1 MYRVLLIDDERLVL
15 ASLRRRIDWEACG
28 FSVCGEAFNGKDG
41 LSKIGELHPDLVFT
55 DIRMPGISG
64 LDLIGQA
71 QKEFP
76 SVRFVVISGYSE
88 FEYAK
93 RAIEY
98 GVLGFCVKPFDEE
111 EIHGLLRHI
120 REQFDARRS
129 RAERGSFSGSASF
142 RPGDKPQ
149 KVDWELLDLG
159 ISPAEPKWILEILG
173 EESGASEEDRPS
185 GTRWWRLTAAGGR
198 RFLLAG
204 ERADMDAETF
214 FSGSRIPAGMST
226 PFYSGEELER
236 AALEAR
242 VAAYGYFFGKPG
254 FHRLQGKIEHE
265 ELTAVLRDLR
275 SAFSARDLGGIQK
288 AAETFRDGDFTIR
301 DAFRFYNTAALLPQ
315 GEVLPLRDDY
325 RGLTEPFP
333 DIGALTGEVARV
345 LCESAAALSG
355 GSRSDVM
362 RRILLYVNEHYDD
375 PELGVGKISELFGF
389 NQNYV
394 SQMFKKSE
402 QEGFTAYLTRV
413 RMGHAIQLLRES
425 DCQIREVG
433 ERCGYSDYFYF
444 ARVFRKYTGRSP
456 GEYREEAREGRPEET

>member
-41 LSKIGELHPDLVFT
+41 LSKIEELHPDLVFT

-275 SAFSARDLGGIQK
+275 SAFSARDLAGIQK
-288 AAETFRDGDFTIR
+288 AAEAFRDGEFTIR

-425 DCQIREVG
+425 NCQIREVG

-456 GEYREEAREGRPEET
+456 GEYREEAREGRPEES

>member
-15 ASLRRRIDWEACG
+15 TSLRRRIPWESCG
-28 FSVCGEAFNGKDG
+28 FTVCGQACSAREG
-41 LSKIGELHPDLVFT
+41 LEKIRELQPELVFT
-55 DIRMPGISG
+55 DIQMPGVSG
-64 LDLIGQA
+64 LDLIQQA
-71 QKEFP
+71 GTEFP
-76 SVRFVVISGYSE
+76 QVRFVVISGYSE

-93 RAIEY
+93 RVIEY

-111 EIHGLLRHI
+111 EIKILLGNICR
-120 REQFDARRS
+120 QLDARIPTAPAVS
-129 RAERGSFSGSASF
+129 SAAF
-142 RPGDKPQ
+142 RPGDSPQ
-149 KVDWELLDLG
+149 RVDRELADLG
-159 ISPAEPKWILEILG
+159 ISPETPKWVLELLG
-173 EESGASEEDRPS
+173 DEPVPQIQGDSQ
-185 GTRWWRLTAAGGR
+185 TRWWALPAAGGR
-198 RFLLAG
+198 CFLLAG
-204 ERADMDAETF
+204 AAAADDAARI
-214 FSGSRIPAGMST
+214 FSGCSGVVRSGVSG
-226 PFYSGEELER
+226 PFFSGEELER

-242 VAAYGYFFGKPG
+242 VAAYGYFFGHPG
-254 FHRLQGKIEHE
+254 FHRFQGRMESP
-265 ELTAVLRDLR
+265 ELSELLRTLR

-394 SQMFKKSE
+394 SQMFKKSQ

-425 DCQIREVG
+425 NCQIREVG

-456 GEYREEAREGRPEET
+456 GEYREEAREGRPEES

>member
-1 MYRVLLIDDERLVL
+1 
-15 ASLRRRIDWEACG
+15 
-28 FSVCGEAFNGKDG
+28 
-41 LSKIGELHPDLVFT
+41 
-55 DIRMPGISG
+55 
-64 LDLIGQA
+64 
-71 QKEFP
+71 
-76 SVRFVVISGYSE
+76 
-88 FEYAK
+88 
-93 RAIEY
+93 
-98 GVLGFCVKPFDEE
+98 
-111 EIHGLLRHI
+111 
-120 REQFDARRS
+120 
-129 RAERGSFSGSASF
+129 
-142 RPGDKPQ
+142 
-149 KVDWELLDLG
+149 
-159 ISPAEPKWILEILG
+159 
-173 EESGASEEDRPS
+173 
-185 GTRWWRLTAAGGR
+185 
-198 RFLLAG
+198 
-204 ERADMDAETF
+204 MDAETF

-433 ERCGYSDYFYF
+433 EQCGYSDYFYF

>member
-15 ASLRRRIDWEACG
+15 ASLRRRIPWESCG
-28 FSVCGEAFNGKDG
+28 FTVCGQACSAREG
-41 LSKIGELHPDLVFT
+41 LKKIRELQPELVFT
-55 DIRMPGISG
+55 DIRMPGVSG
-64 LDLIGQA
+64 LDLIQQA
-71 QKEFP
+71 GTEFP
-76 SVRFVVISGYSE
+76 QVRFVVISGYSG

-93 RAIEY
+93 RVIEY

-111 EIHGLLRHI
+111 EIKILLGNI
-120 REQFDARRS
+120 RRQLDARIPTAPAVS
-129 RAERGSFSGSASF
+129 SAAF
-142 RPGDKPQ
+142 RPGDSPQ
-149 KVDWELLDLG
+149 RVDRELADLG
-159 ISPAEPKWILEILG
+159 ISPETPKWVLELLG
-173 EESGASEEDRPS
+173 DEPVPQIQGDSQ
-185 GTRWWRLTAAGGR
+185 TRWWALPAAGGR
-198 RFLLAG
+198 CFLLAG
-204 ERADMDAETF
+204 AAAADDAARI
-214 FSGSRIPAGMST
+214 FSGCSGVVRSGVSG
-226 PFYSGEELER
+226 PFSSGEELER

-242 VAAYGYFFGKPG
+242 VAAYGYFFGHPG
-254 FHRLQGKIEHE
+254 FHRFQGRMESP
-265 ELTAVLRDLR
+265 ELSELLRTLR

-425 DCQIREVG
+425 NCQIREVG

-456 GEYREEAREGRPEET
+456 GEYREEAREGRPEES

>member
-15 ASLRRRIDWEACG
+15 TSLRRRIPWESCG
-28 FSVCGEAFNGKDG
+28 FTVCGQACSAREG
-41 LSKIGELHPDLVFT
+41 LEKIRELQPELVFT
-55 DIRMPGISG
+55 DVRMPGVSG
-64 LDLIGQA
+64 LDLIQQA
-71 QKEFP
+71 GTEFP
-76 SVRFVVISGYSE
+76 QVRFVVISGYSE

-93 RAIEY
+93 RVIEY

-111 EIHGLLRHI
+111 EIKILLGNI
-120 REQFDARRS
+120 RRQLDARIPTAPAVS
-129 RAERGSFSGSASF
+129 SAAF
-142 RPGDKPQ
+142 RPGDSPQ
-149 KVDWELLDLG
+149 RVDRELADLG
-159 ISPAEPKWILEILG
+159 ISPETPKWVLELLG
-173 EESGASEEDRPS
+173 DEPVPQIQGDSQ
-185 GTRWWRLTAAGGR
+185 TRWWALPAAGGR
-198 RFLLAG
+198 CFLLAG
-204 ERADMDAETF
+204 AAAADDAARI
-214 FSGSRIPAGMST
+214 FSGCSGVVRSGVSG
-226 PFYSGEELER
+226 PFFSGEELER

-242 VAAYGYFFGKPG
+242 VAAYGYFFGHPG
-254 FHRLQGKIEHE
+254 FHRFQGRMESP
-265 ELTAVLRDLR
+265 ELSELLRTLR

-425 DCQIREVG
+425 NCQIREVG

-456 GEYREEAREGRPEET
+456 GEYREEAREGRPEES